1 MAFVLPV
8 PLWALK
14 KFAAVA
20 ALPPPAARRLFADTT
35 GAVFAAAGCTVKF
48 DSRSKFTSIHA
59 QTTVA
64 QATVRG
70 FWLVVSGGGLQ
81 GDPRQQGGA
90 WVLGAGG
97 GGEVTT
103 VWSHYDR
110 HNADQVPI
118 PVLLAAAGAP
128 ASLYVHPRPA
138 PAAAAPAAAA
148 AAAAAGGSA

>member
-1 MAFVLPV
+1 MAVVLPV
-8 PLWALK
+8 PLWALQ
-14 KFAAVA
+14 KFAADA
-20 ALPPPAARRLFADTT
+20 ALPPAAARRLYADTT
-35 GAVFAAAGCTVKF
+35 GALFAAAGCTVKF
-48 DSRSKFTSIHA
+48 DSRSKFTSMHA

-90 WVLGAGG
+90 WVLEATPRGGGGGG
-97 GGEVTT
+97 GGEITT

-128 ASLYVHPRPA
+128 ASLYVHPRPVT
-138 PAAAAPAAAA
+138 AAAQAAS
-148 AAAAAGGSA
+148 GSA